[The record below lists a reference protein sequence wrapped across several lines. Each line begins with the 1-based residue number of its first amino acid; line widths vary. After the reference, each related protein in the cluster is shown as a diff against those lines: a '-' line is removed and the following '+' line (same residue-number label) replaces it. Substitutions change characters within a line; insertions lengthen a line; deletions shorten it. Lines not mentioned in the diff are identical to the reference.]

1 MAALVCL
8 CGGGREKREKVT
20 LPGLRSRWEMDEMA
34 REQHRDAKRL
44 ATFFQYMLSPLLS
57 LSCFLFWNKKSPTI
71 QGFNQTSCQYLL
83 VGCCSHR
90 SLHLLI
96 EDHTYES
103 TEKTPPNNT
112 LEGNTMIISVVIYLW
127 ELLTKFWTTPSDPST
142 LFIMNS
148 GDKQPW
154 LPHWLH
160 QWLSKDG

>member
-1 MAALVCL
+1 
-8 CGGGREKREKVT
+8 
-20 LPGLRSRWEMDEMA
+20 
-34 REQHRDAKRL
+34 
-44 ATFFQYMLSPLLS
+44 
-57 LSCFLFWNKKSPTI
+57 LFWNKKSPTI